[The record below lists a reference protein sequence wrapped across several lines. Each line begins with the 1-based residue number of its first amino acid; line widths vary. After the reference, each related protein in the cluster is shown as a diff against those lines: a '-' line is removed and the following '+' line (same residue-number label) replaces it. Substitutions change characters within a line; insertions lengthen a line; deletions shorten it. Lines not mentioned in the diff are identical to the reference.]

1 MSKETLAT
9 EIIRDMKNSM
19 METSEKAMETCII
32 LGKAAPN
39 DEGKECTEFLKSE
52 TKKLIDSIGT
62 ESELDQ
68 RIIKLI
74 HGFARAG
81 FLESR
86 AYKVGAE

>member
-1 MSKETLAT
+1 MSNETLAT

-19 METSEKAMETCII
+19 MEASEKAIETCII

-39 DEGKECTEFLKSE
+39 DESKECTEFLKSE

-74 HGFARAG
+74 YGFARAG

-86 AYKVGAE
+86 ADKVGAE